1 MHVAAAVG
9 GGRRSGSRMGGRQGG
24 EEEEGKRRRRQ
35 GGSSSRLSAEGER
48 GQRTNNDRSYELTRR
63 RQMIYAAGE
72 ISDQVCLKC
81 SFLFRIDKTI
91 SVWQNQDGCEVLP
104 PMKLAEESE

>member
-9 GGRRSGSRMGGRQGG
+9 GGRRSGSRMGGRQEG
-24 EEEEGKRRRRQ
+24 EEEGKRRRRQ

-81 SFLFRIDKTI
+81 SFLFGLTKL
-91 SVWQNQDGCEVLP
+91 WQSKQDQNGCEVLP